1 VNGAAP
7 LTVYLPEIDRGA
19 VALAGGKG
27 ANLGD
32 LARAGFPVP
41 NGFVLTTGA
50 YALAAEAAG
59 VDPARPA
66 EAAERLRAAPM
77 PDVIANAARKAYAAL
92 DAERVA
98 VRSSATAEDLPG
110 ASFAGQQDSY
120 LDVSGEESL
129 LDAIRR
135 CWASLWNERAVAYR
149 RSNGVDD
156 TRVSLAVV
164 VQEMVDASAAGV
176 LFTADPVTGQRRHAA
191 IDAVAGL
198 GEELVA
204 GAVDPDHYAVDIAS
218 HQVVQRPVAGQ
229 GSVLSDQEV
238 LTLAEFGDRVERHFN
253 APQDIEFA
261 LDQERHVWLV
271 QSRPITTLYPLPED
285 APDPQKELRVYFS
298 GSVFQGYFEPITPM
312 GIQFFRLLSGA
323 VSGMFGFSVDDP
335 VAGSQ
340 ILKEPG
346 MRLYIDVT
354 PIVRDPVGRRAFV
367 TLTSMGEARSSAVLV
382 QLASDP
388 RLSLAR
394 RSRFRSV
401 RAIAGALMRA
411 GVPRSALRVLRS
423 PEATRARY
431 VREIEEF
438 ACIDL
443 PEDTTSEQRLDAF
456 ERLILTVT
464 PRMFPR
470 MIGTIMPAM
479 LSFALAVRLLRGKA
493 RMDELQTITR
503 GAAHN
508 PTTEM
513 DLALWALCTDV
524 RDDAD
529 SREALIG
536 RTPAELAAAY
546 RRGTLAP
553 RLQSGLKSFLARYG
567 FRSIGEIDIGVERW
581 SENPEHILGA
591 LANYLRLGDDA
602 LAPDAQFANGQ
613 REAEAMIASLL
624 TRVHGPRRAILR
636 VVLGRVRAL
645 IGDREAP
652 KFHIIR
658 LLATPSRELLKPVG
672 RDLVARGR
680 LSDEDDIF
688 FLTLPE
694 ARRAAGGEDMREL
707 VAARR
712 ATYERERARRRIP
725 RLLLSDGTDAEAALV
740 SVGEGLRGSPASP
753 GVVSGTARVIRSPAG
768 ARLEP
773 GEILVA
779 PSTDPGWTPL
789 FLTAGALVME
799 MGGMMSHGAVVA
811 REYGIPA
818 VVGVAGAT
826 EQITTGQRVTVDGS
840 AGTVLLEV
848 GPKEEEAQP
857 VVSPITELGVRVRTS
872 SLRPWSSNSVPGP
885 NPATAGP
892 KEDRPT

>member
-1 VNGAAP
+1 VDGAAP
-7 LTVYLPEIDRGA
+7 LTVDLVDAERGA
-19 VALAGGKG
+19 GVLVGGKA
-27 ANLGD
+27 ANLGE

-41 NGFVLTTGA
+41 NGFVLTTHA

-120 LDVSGEESL
+120 LDVSGEEGL

-149 RSNGVDD
+149 HANGVDN
-156 TRVSLAVV
+156 TGVSLAVV
-164 VQEMVDASAAGV
+164 VQKMVDASAAGV
-176 LFTADPVTGQRRHAA
+176 LFTADPVTGRRRRAA

-198 GEELVA
+198 GDKLVA
-204 GAVDPDHYAVDIAS
+204 GAVDPDHYAVEIAS
-218 HQVVQRPVAGQ
+218 HEVVQSPAGGQ

-253 APQDIEFA
+253 APQDVEFA

-513 DLALWALCTDV
+513 DLALWTLCTDV

-694 ARRAAGGEDMREL
+694 ARRAAGGEDMRKL

-712 ATYERERARRRIP
+712 DAFDRERARRRIP

-753 GVVSGTARVIRSPAG
+753 GVVSGIARVILSPAG

-826 EQITTGQRVTVDGS
+826 EQIMTGQRVTVDGS
-840 AGTVLLEV
+840 AGTVVLEA
-848 GPKEEEAQP
+848 GPKEEAQA
-857 VVSPITELGVRVRTS
+857 VVTSTTKLGASPPPE
-872 SLRPWSSNSVPGP
+872 
-885 NPATAGP
+885 P
-892 KEDRPT
+892 KANLADG

>member
-1 VNGAAP
+1 VDGSAP
-7 LTVYLPEIDRGA
+7 LTISLAEIDRGA
-19 VALAGGKG
+19 LDLAGGKG

-32 LARAGFPVP
+32 LLRAGFPVP
-41 NGFVLTTGA
+41 DGFVLTTRA
-50 YALAAEAAG
+50 YELAAEAAG
-59 VDPARPA
+59 VDPTRPA
-66 EAAERLRAAPM
+66 EAAERLRTSPI
-77 PDVIANAARKAYAAL
+77 PDAITNAACKAYAAL

-110 ASFAGQQDSY
+110 ASFAGQQDTY
-120 LDVSGEESL
+120 LDVSGTEGV

-149 RSNGVDD
+149 HANGVDD
-156 TRVSLAVV
+156 ARVSLAVV
-164 VQEMVDASAAGV
+164 VQEMVEASAAGV
-176 LFTADPVTGQRRHAA
+176 LFTADPVTGRRRRAA

-198 GEELVA
+198 GDKLVA
-204 GAVDPDHYAVDIAS
+204 GAVDPDHYAVDVVS
-218 HQVVQRPVAGQ
+218 HEVLQRPAAGKS
-229 GSVLSDQEV
+229 SVLSDHEV
-238 LTLAEFGDRVERHFN
+238 LTLAELGDRVERHFN

-261 LDQERHVWLV
+261 LDRGRHVHLI

-285 APDPQKELRVYFS
+285 APDPERELRVYFS
-298 GSVFQGYFEPITPM
+298 GNVFQGYFEPITPM

-323 VSGMFGFSVDDP
+323 IAGMLGFPVDDP
-335 VAGSQ
+335 IGGSQ
-340 ILKEPG
+340 ILKDPG

-367 TLTSMGEARSSAVLV
+367 AMTSMGEARSSAVLV

-388 RLSLAR
+388 RLALAR
-394 RSRFRSV
+394 RSRFRSM
-401 RAIAGALMRA
+401 RAIARALMHA
-411 GVPRSALRVLRS
+411 GVPRAALRVMRS
-423 PEATRARY
+423 PDKTRERY
-431 VREIEEF
+431 VREIEKF
-438 ACIDL
+438 ARIDL
-443 PEDTTSEQRLDAF
+443 PADASPEQRLDEF
-456 ERLILTVT
+456 ERLILMAS

-470 MIGTIMPAM
+470 MIGTILPAM
-479 LSFALAVRLLRGKA
+479 LSLVLAARLLGDKA

-503 GAAHN
+503 GASRN

-513 DLALWALCTDV
+513 DLALWALCTEV
-524 RDDAD
+524 RADAD
-529 SREALIG
+529 SREALL
-536 RTPAELAAAY
+536 RRAPADLAAGY
-546 RRGTLAP
+546 RDGMLP
-553 RLQSGLKSFLARYG
+553 PSLQAGLRSFLARYG
-567 FRSIGEIDIGVERW
+567 FRSIGEIDIGVARW

-591 LANYLRLGDDA
+591 LANYVRLGDDA
-602 LAPDAQFANGQ
+602 LAPDAQFAKGE

-636 VVLGRVRAL
+636 VVLRRVRDL
-645 IGDREAP
+645 IGMREAP

-658 LLATPSRELLKPVG
+658 LLVTPSRELLKPVG
-672 RDLVARGR
+672 RDLVARG
-680 LSDEDDIF
+680 LLAGQDDIF

-712 ATYERERARRRIP
+712 EEFGREHARRRIP
-725 RLLLSDGTDAEAALV
+725 RVLLSDGTDAEAALV
-740 SVGEGLRGSPASP
+740 TAGEGLRGSPASP
-753 GVVSGTARVIRSPAG
+753 GVVSGTARVISSPEG
-768 ARLEP
+768 ARLDP

-826 EQITTGQRVTVDGS
+826 EQIRTGQRVTVDGS
-840 AGTVLLEV
+840 AGTVVLEV
-848 GPKEEEAQP
+848 EPKEGTP
-857 VVSPITELGVRVRTS
+857 S
-872 SLRPWSSNSVPGP
+872 
-885 NPATAGP
+885 
-892 KEDRPT
+892 